1 MLGLL
6 MMSVPLGFAVGLS
19 AVALVRAEPDGSAGE
34 DEEDIRHEGGRI
46 VDDGQPATL
55 TRLALRSRYGRRTS
69 GQEVRATHQQI
80 KEVP

>member
-34 DEEDIRHEGGRI
+34 DEED
-46 VDDGQPATL
+46 
-55 TRLALRSRYGRRTS
+55 TS
-69 GQEVRATHQQI
+69 GQRRQDRR
-80 KEVP
+80 